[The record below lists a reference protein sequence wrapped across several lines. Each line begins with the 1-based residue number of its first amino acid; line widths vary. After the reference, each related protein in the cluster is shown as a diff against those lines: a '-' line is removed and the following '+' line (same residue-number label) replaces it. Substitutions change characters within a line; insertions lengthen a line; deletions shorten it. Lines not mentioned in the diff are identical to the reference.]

1 MTTKEFKELMICN
14 EPDFSY
20 QGEFYSICS
29 PNGKFYVT
37 ASDDPGAED
46 LEFDSLEQ
54 LLDEWV
60 IQGKRL
66 RDILSEID
74 I

>member
-1 MTTKEFKELMICN
+1 MTIKEFKELMICN